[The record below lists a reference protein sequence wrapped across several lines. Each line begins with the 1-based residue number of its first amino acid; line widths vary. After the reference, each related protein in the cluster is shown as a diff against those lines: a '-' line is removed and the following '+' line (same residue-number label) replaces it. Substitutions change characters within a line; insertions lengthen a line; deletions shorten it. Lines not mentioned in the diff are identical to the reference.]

1 MMNKDHID
9 NFLKVN
15 HISTSTEEKKLKEA
29 LLYAKWSEKDVE
41 IAMMTMRD
49 KQDKGDA
56 KAKQKIDVQHQMF
69 RGDTRLAPE
78 AISSLLGIDVTL
90 NRESLREQA
99 RFSMT
104 DDANEMLRTIS
115 LVVISCF
122 IAVGVAFGIMYMM
135 QVGPFY
141 TPFEQTHF

>member
-1 MMNKDHID
+1 MIDKVHID
-9 NFLKVN
+9 NFFKIN
-15 HISTSTEEKKLKEA
+15 NISTSTSEKKIKEA

-49 KQDKGDA
+49 KQGEGGKEVVN
-56 KAKQKIDVQHQMF
+56 KIDIQHQMF
-69 RGDTRLAPE
+69 RGDTKLAPE

-90 NRESLREQA
+90 NRESLRE
-99 RFSMT
+99 RSSTSMS

-135 QVGPFY
+135 KVGPFY
-141 TPFEQTHF
+141 LPYEQVHF